1 MKPMK
6 KSTNHRLAQAVALTI
21 AASAVSQ
28 GYAAETFFINT
39 LAIDPTG
46 KADLQDNAL
55 IVGSTPYA
63 TVAAYVVS
71 GFNTFAWDGYGINSS
86 TAATFVQPT
95 SLGIA
100 DNADA
105 FFATFNSVPVTATST
120 MIRYTYYGDCDL
132 SGKVDND
139 DYALIDAGFSASS
152 GKWFLGDLDYT
163 GVVDND
169 DYALID
175 AGFSGQGTPLGG
187 GGAYFAAPGKASGVV
202 PEPSIMALL
211 SLGVVSFLGRRRSS
225 NQSR

>member
-6 KSTNHRLAQAVALTI
+6 KSTNHRLAQAVALTL

-28 GYAAETFFINT
+28 GYALTFVTDT
-39 LAIDPTG
+39 LSIAATG
-46 KADLQDNAL
+46 AADLQNNAL
-55 IVGSTPYA
+55 IVNTTPYA
-63 TVAAYVVS
+63 TIEGYVVS
-71 GFNTFAWDGYGINSS
+71 GFNAFNWNGAGINSS
-86 TAATFVQPT
+86 TAATFLEPT

-105 FFATFNSVPVTATST
+105 LFATFNSVPVTSTST
-120 MIRYTYYGDCDL
+120 IIRYTYYGDCDL
-132 SGKVDND
+132 NGLVDND